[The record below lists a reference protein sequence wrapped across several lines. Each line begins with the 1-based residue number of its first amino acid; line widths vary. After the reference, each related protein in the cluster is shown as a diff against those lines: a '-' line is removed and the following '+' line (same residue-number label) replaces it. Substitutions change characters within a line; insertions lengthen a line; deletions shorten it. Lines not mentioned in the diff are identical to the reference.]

1 MKVKKETFSEWGT
14 LVSTITIESD
24 FRTFRQFA
32 NNRGVYIAPG
42 DKTFTTEINK
52 MKLKYTKL

>member
-42 DKTFTTEINK
+42 DK